1 MKAIFEQDGTLK
13 TLDTTNETF
22 IEGSVGVNNFFA
34 AFENRSWAEYPI
46 CTATF
51 KRNDGSV
58 SPELV
63 LTQESFTQNNVTYN
77 GFKINIYDLWFFAIP
92 GKLEVTFRLYSN
104 NSIFAQGKVTIS
116 VQKSVTSSTASITP
130 DQYQSLLNY
139 LAGEESNV
147 ISLATFFIQTDPEE

>member
-13 TLDTTNETF
+13 ILDTTNETF
-22 IEGSVGVNNFFA
+22 IEGSVGVNNFYA
-34 AFENRSWAEYPI
+34 AFENRAWSNYPI
-46 CTATF
+46 ATATF

-63 LTQESFTQNNVTYN
+63 MVQETFTHDNISYN

-116 VQKSVTSSTASITP
+116 VQKSVTSQTSTITP

-139 LAGEESNV
+139 IADEQSNT
-147 ISLATFFIQTDPEE
+147 INLTTFFVAIDPEE

>member
-13 TLDTTNETF
+13 ILDTTNETF

-34 AFENRSWAEYPI
+34 AFENRPWSEYPI

-51 KRNDGSV
+51 KRNDGSL

-63 LTQESFTQNNVTYN
+63 MTQEAFTHENITYN
-77 GFKINIYDLWFFAIP
+77 GFKINIYDLWFFAIA

-104 NSIFAQGKVTIS
+104 NAIFAQGKVTIS
-116 VQKSVTSSTASITP
+116 VQKSVTSSTSTITP
-130 DQYQSLLNY
+130 DQYQSLLNFF
-139 LAGEESNV
+139 AGQQSNV
-147 ISLATFFIQTDPEE
+147 IPLPGFFIEVDEA

>member
-1 MKAIFEQDGTLK
+1 MKAIFTSDGTLQ

-22 IEGSVGVNNFFA
+22 IEGSVGVNNFYA
-34 AFENRSWAEYPI
+34 AFISRPWADYPI

-51 KRNDGSV
+51 KRNDSST

-63 LTQESFTQNNVTYN
+63 MVQETFTHNGTTYN

-104 NSIFAQGKVTIS
+104 NAIFAQGKITIS
-116 VQKSVTSSTASITP
+116 VQKSVTSQTSTITP

-139 LAGEESNV
+139 LAGQEGSV
-147 ISLATFFIQTDPEE
+147 ISLATFFVEIDGE